1 MRSVSTHYMRNSRKR
16 RTRRRIARL
25 RVAKNFKSG
34 VSKERRKLIIAVKTT
49 CRGRSSSTKMLSLSA
64 KDLTLGSVSL
74 RTVR

>member
-34 VSKERRKLIIAVKTT
+34 VSRERRKQIFAVKTT

-64 KDLTLGSVSL
+64 KDLTLGSAWL
-74 RTVR
+74 RTAR